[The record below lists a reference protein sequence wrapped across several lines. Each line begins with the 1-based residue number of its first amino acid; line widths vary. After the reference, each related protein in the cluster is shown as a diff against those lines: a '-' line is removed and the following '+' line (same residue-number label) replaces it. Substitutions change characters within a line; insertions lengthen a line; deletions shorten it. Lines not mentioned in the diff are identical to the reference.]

1 MGHPIELTVCCLF
14 KLSYSEDST
23 SLVTI
28 SGDCVMSE
36 WTEWYLGCCLGSRS
50 PFDLTKTR
58 TRSVITPPSNGGREC
73 GNTEQHKSE
82 KIKQCPADRSC
93 ISDCT
98 DKLDGCKQMEEWNG
112 CVFENGWPLLGMM
125 KHCGKTCCGNPAK
138 NPDKKITYFIR
149 QQCQRCGP
157 SSCKCGVKKSSQ
169 FHIHSKSSQPW
180 ILGGKEVHP
189 VSFQCS

>member
-50 PFDLTKTR
+50 PFGLTKTR
-58 TRSVITPPSNGGREC
+58 TRSVVTPPSNGGREC
-73 GNTEQHKSE
+73 GNTEQHKFE

-93 ISDCT
+93 LSDCT
-98 DKLDGCKQMEEWNG
+98 DKLNNCKQMENK
-112 CVFENGWPLLGMM
+112 CIYKNGWPVFNMM
-125 KHCGKTCCGNPAK
+125 KNCGKTCCGNPRF
-138 NPDKKITYFIR
+138 NPNRKLHYFTR
-149 QQCQRCGP
+149 QQCQGCGKWN
-157 SSCKCGVKKSSQ
+157 CKCGVKRSTQ
-169 FHIHSKSSQPW
+169 FYTRSKSSPLW
-180 ILGGKEVHP
+180 IVGGKEVYP
-189 VSFQCS
+189 VLFQ